1 MPYSCTAVYTNDCE
15 GATNTE
21 CFACGQ
27 PACKA
32 CTVLMGWFRYGV
44 KRICI
49 NCAHEEVR
57 FRTKNADEKVV
68 NAIIGMLIVG
78 NFNPQTGKF
87 RRADSRFAQVRVRSY
102 TR

>member
-1 MPYSCTAVYTNDCE
+1 MPYSCTIVYGNDCE

-78 NFNPQTGKF
+78 KF